1 MGFNSFADNVGEQI
15 SKRVSRYASATSSG
29 AKAAST
35 IGMNRGRAATAR
47 VFGGMSPQT
56 INRSIG
62 YGAMGAAV
70 GSVAYGANKMRRK
83 SKSTS

>member
-29 AKAAST
+29 ARGLGRKTAIAARSNGVT
-35 IGMNRGRAATAR
+35 SQG
-47 VFGGMSPQT
+47 

-62 YGAMGAAV
+62 YGAMGGAV